1 MNKILF
7 FAGVILLCVLII
19 STLFFIGNLGNFAQ
33 LLGRQTTNN
42 IGTEKSKFIGS
53 WETNNK
59 IDLYIFKTDGSVIK
73 NSITGTYEI
82 YVNNTIKLTYES
94 FEDKNILL
102 YNYDFSVDE
111 TILTFYEIGSLEEKI
126 VLNKK

>member
-1 MNKILF
+1 LNKILF
-7 FAGVILLCVLII
+7 FAGVILLCVLIL

-42 IGTEKSKFIGS
+42 IVTEKSKFIGS

-94 FEDKNILL
+94 FEDENILL
-102 YNYDFSVDE
+102 YNLRFNCCNIINYFSV
-111 TILTFYEIGSLEEKI
+111 F
-126 VLNKK
+126 LNL